1 MLYKIQLWSHT
12 RSAWQLLFLSGA
24 ILMAA
29 ALYFQHVVGLEPC
42 VMCIYQRTAVVG
54 IMLAGLLPVISN
66 IFLVRMVAYAVWGT
80 SAVKGYVLASE
91 HKDILFSENAFFVPC
106 PVEPQFPSFMPLHEW
121 LPDVFG
127 APGSCLENTWQFF
140 SMGMAEWMQ
149 IIFVMYIAVFG
160 LMFVSQF
167 VSKKA

>member
-24 ILMAA
+24 ILLAA

-66 IFLVRMVAYAVWGT
+66 IFLVRMMAYAIWGT

-91 HKDILFSENAFFVPC
+91 HKE
-106 PVEPQFPSFMPLHEW
+106 
-121 LPDVFG
+121 
-127 APGSCLENTWQFF
+127 
-140 SMGMAEWMQ
+140 
-149 IIFVMYIAVFG
+149 
-160 LMFVSQF
+160 
-167 VSKKA
+167 